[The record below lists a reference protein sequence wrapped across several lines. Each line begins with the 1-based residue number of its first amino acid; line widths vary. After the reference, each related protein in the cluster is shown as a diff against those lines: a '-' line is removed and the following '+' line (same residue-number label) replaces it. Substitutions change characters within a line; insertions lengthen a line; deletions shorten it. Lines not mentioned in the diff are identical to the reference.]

1 MSRQGDLKH
10 RPPLAGQP
18 RMAKVLW
25 VWILLFALGTGRS
38 PAHDIYTHLM
48 SKSGKSCCDNSDC
61 RPARYRIT
69 SSGVEMLVGETW
81 VWVPRGIIEY
91 RMLEGDTGET
101 NGGHWCGER
110 YEGGFV
116 TYCAFLP
123 PTLAAAP

>member
-1 MSRQGDLKH
+1 MALQVISAL
-10 RPPLAGQP
+10 LAF
-18 RMAKVLW
+18 
-25 VWILLFALGTGRS
+25 LFLSEAAQ
-38 PAHDIYTHLM
+38 AHDIYTHLK
-48 SKSGKSCCDNSDC
+48 SRSGKSCCDNSDC
-61 RPARYRIT
+61 RPAPYRIT

-81 VWVPRGIIEY
+81 VGVPRGIIEY

-101 NGGHWCGER
+101 SGGHWCGER